1 MKLKIKN
8 AFTLTEMIIV
18 VAIIW
23 VLMMWMTVYMWWYD
37 ERTKIIE
44 AQGCAATLWWELD
57 NYVFYAL
64 TSKKLKIGNNDFIS
78 PSAYFIY
85 LTWWREHNPYDS
97 NNVCIKDSYI
107 DSWIYCDTIN
117 LAYHESTNI
126 DSIDRD
132 DIDGFIYKSLNSTK
146 CRQNSSTKLIFYRSG
161 DTEFISMN
169 KWFSQIWYINNRK
182 PFHVRTI
189 ESNGNKDIP
198 YGEIIVVACISW
210 DDDCTWRKEVAKWVI
225 DSRSQSITLKN
236 CKFYNENDPTTCE
249 TWEDENN
256 EEE

>member
-64 TSKKLKIGNNDFIS
+64 TSKKLKIGNDTVS

-85 LTWWREHNPYDS
+85 LTWGKDHADGTH
-97 NNVCIKDSYI
+97 NVCIKDSYK
-107 DSWIYCDTIN
+107 SSGIYCDTIA
-117 LAYHESTNI
+117 LAYHESTDIDNI
-126 DSIDRD
+126 DRH
-132 DIDGFIYKSLNSTK
+132 DIDNFIYKSLDSTK
-146 CRQNSSTKLIFYRSG
+146 CRQNSSTKLIFYRN
-161 DTEFISMN
+161 DNTKLISMN
-169 KWFSQIWYINNRK
+169 KWFSQIWYSNNRK

-189 ESNGNKDIP
+189 WWYGNEDIA

-236 CKFYNENDPTTCE
+236 CKFYNKNDPTTCE